1 MDISRYI
8 KDLILLNECVILPGL
23 GGFITRYRTAS
34 IDPDR
39 RVLTPPSKDIEFRED
54 LKKDNGL
61 LINYISRKG
70 KISNLRAGKLVEDYV
85 NEIKRLLDSGEKA
98 ELRGIGIFTK
108 DAGSGKINFSPF
120 SDENYL
126 ADSFGLPDLEL
137 SKMQNTAVSDDL
149 EFQIPPIKTIRRKRT
164 GFWVAASIIILI
176 LLLIVI
182 IPYTEPG
189 QLKDLSFNNLF
200 GHRKKSADNEK
211 EEKIVFGQRR
221 LIEED
226 SSIKEIEEAIDVTT
240 KKEVALAYAEPEES
254 QQEDRLAGDYITE
267 ESVSP
272 GGRYYIVAGSFKKLE
287 NARKLMAS
295 LRDDGFDPQILQTD
309 NGYFRVT
316 LNSFQHRNLA
326 VRELQRIRQGL
337 NRSVWILSI

>member
-1 MDISRYI
+1 M
-8 KDLILLNECVILPGL
+8 
-23 GGFITRYRTAS
+23 
-34 IDPDR
+34 
-39 RVLTPPSKDIEFRED
+39 
-54 LKKDNGL
+54 
-61 LINYISRKG
+61 
-70 KISNLRAGKLVEDYV
+70 
-85 NEIKRLLDSGEKA
+85 
-98 ELRGIGIFTK
+98 IF
-108 DAGSGKINFSPF
+108 
-120 SDENYL
+120 
-126 ADSFGLPDLEL
+126 
-137 SKMQNTAVSDDL
+137 
-149 EFQIPPIKTIRRKRT
+149 
-164 GFWVAASIIILI
+164 
-176 LLLIVI
+176 I

-189 QLKDLSFNNLF
+189 QLKYLSFNNLF
-200 GHRKKSADNEK
+200 GQRKKSADNEK

-221 LIEED
+221 LIVED

-240 KKEVALAYAEPEES
+240 KKEVALAYAEPKES
-254 QQEDRLAGDYITE
+254 QQEDHVAEDYITE
-267 ESVSP
+267 ESFSP